1 MLERLCRKGNP
12 PIPVD
17 GDVNWCNH
25 YGEQYGGPLKKLKIE
40 IPYDP
45 AISLLDIYLEKMKAL
60 IRKDTFIP
68 QLIATQFTI
77 ADMNTP

>member
-1 MLERLCRKGNP
+1 MPLPLLPKRGAKYKLVQPLWRS
-12 PIPVD
+12 
-17 GDVNWCNH
+17 
-25 YGEQYGGPLKKLKIE
+25 LKKSLKIE

-45 AISLLDIYLEKMKAL
+45 AISLLDIYLEKMKVL

-68 QLIATQFTI
+68 PIIATQFTI